1 MILLVKKDCQACEG
15 LEILKD
21 SEKDLRVLTVD
32 GDNIILEDG
41 STSPVDDR
49 IPGFPVLIDGLYVH
63 VGRDRI
69 INHLN
74 SLLHGYKKIK

>member
-1 MILLVKKDCQACEG
+1 MILLIKKDCIACEG
-15 LEILKD
+15 LDSLKET
-21 SEKDLRVLTVD
+21 EKDLRVLNVE
-32 GDNIILEDG
+32 GDNVMLEDG
-41 STSPVDDR
+41 TTEPVDER

-74 SLLHGYKKIK
+74 SLHK